1 MPSMINELVL
11 KELQDQIEEA
21 PAYIVVDPSGLKA
34 DESLAMR
41 RKLFDTGASMKQ
53 AKARIVARAVA
64 EEASGHCGGKGSLA
78 VVTGEDIAAAA
89 KVLRELAKE
98 EKLSFKAG
106 FIEGAALDAAGA
118 DRLADLPSKHEAR
131 IMVVKAIRAPAVKL
145 AKVLRAPY
153 RKFGR
158 IVSVRKDKL
167 EEG

>member
-1 MPSMINELVL
+1 M
-11 KELQDQIEEA
+11 A
-21 PAYIVVDPSGLKA
+21 
-34 DESLAMR
+34 
-41 RKLFDTGASMKQ
+41 
-53 AKARIVARAVA
+53 
-64 EEASGHCGGKGSLA
+64 
-78 VVTGEDIAAAA
+78 
-89 KVLRELAKE
+89 
-98 EKLSFKAG
+98 FKAG
-106 FIEGAALDAAGA
+106 FIEGAALDASGA

>member
-11 KELQDQIEEA
+11 KELQDQITEA
-21 PAYIVVDPSGLKA
+21 PAYIVVDPAGLKA
-34 DESLAMR
+34 DESLALR
-41 RKLFDTGASMKQ
+41 RKLFDAGASLKQ
-53 AKARIVARAVA
+53 AKARIVALAVA
-64 EEASGHCGGKGSLA
+64 EEAAPHCKGQGSLA

-98 EKLSFKAG
+98 EKVSFKAG
-106 FIEGAALDAAGA
+106 FIEGAALDASGA

-131 IMVVKAIRAPAVKL
+131 AMVVKAIRAPAVKL

-153 RKFGR
+153 RKLGR
-158 IVSVRKDKL
+158 IASVRKDKL